1 MKTYIALSV
10 LGFIICTA
18 FNKPTKLITDYR
30 DAHAGTY
37 FCKSK
42 VVIANLTHGGSTVIN
57 DTISVKVT
65 KDALDSILQITTGCS
80 VSKFKLKN
88 NILYAYPEGGHRG
101 GGFTGADSIFV
112 SMTQGH
118 AGTVFYAGKKR

>member
-65 KDALDSILQITTGCS
+65 KDALDSILQITTGRS

-88 NILYAYPEGGHRG
+88 NICMLTRKGDTEEVVLQVPTAYLL
-101 GGFTGADSIFV
+101 V
-112 SMTQGH
+112 
-118 AGTVFYAGKKR
+118 